1 MAETETNNSNEGDG
15 TFVAGNITAG
25 GDIVFGNQTI
35 NQILQDDTITNET
48 TLVTYL
54 KTAAEK
60 AVPPHDIPDDIRPFI
75 VKLWNIPFFGHL
87 GDESSINT
95 TPIWPLVRDRFEVA
109 QKSELPQVI
118 LLMANAGM
126 GKTGALSVLMDAR
139 AKLTLINRSKSDG
152 AKVDFIA
159 DRTFI
164 LPVILDLE
172 ELLDSNLSLNDL
184 ISVSIKNILKD
195 QSFPDYDELTKSEVE
210 QFLVQF
216 SCLFLID
223 NLDLL
228 LMKSEKYLIKLV
240 RQFIQQNPRH
250 QFVVACRPTLYR
262 GQLGRY
268 DRIYLHELRNKD
280 VKKVLKGSPYE
291 LLRGPVRSLAR
302 NRSHLE
308 MILES
313 PSGRRAEGYPPISK
327 GHLVQYAEQK
337 KLDSIFSA
345 DGDGGRHI
353 DLEVAEEVLR
363 RLAFEMSKSQ
373 HGTCSDMQAKGIVTD
388 FLQQWSEPYSWRK
401 VMNELRQAKMLKRS
415 GRRNW
420 IFTNRKTESYF
431 AAAYLT
437 ENFNLIDGNLDQ
449 LVMPRGNETL
459 EILTGLIKKP
469 DHLIDKLMD
478 DGHVFT
484 AAHCGQFAA
493 DELEPSTI
501 DKLFR
506 GLMDVMKGE
515 HSTRRVEVA
524 LLLGE
529 SGHSGAIRALVHL
542 LVKEHSSL
550 VVKAIAL
557 ALWAC
562 VLQNDYEEFDKIL
575 HREVRALEHSEF
587 FEEDELPDPDLLLYV
602 LHVFDPTG
610 NTHVDPA
617 EQYQRLIELVQYPEQ
632 HRLVRGLAA
641 FGLGLMADSR
651 MQAMRDND
659 ESRAD
664 AEKIDEFLETAR
676 HKLLEFMEHGYGE
689 KSADNLFVAWCCA
702 DALTKIDHN
711 QVLTTAIRIVK
722 AHKFGEPDADPQTRA
737 QAIYII
743 GLLGRRTA
751 HKHELAAKTLVDLLN
766 EEFSPFNI
774 KSFGYAAQAVARL
787 WIEPPKRVRLDVG
800 DDEVIDGESTA
811 ETPQDTDAV
820 RRMNAAKN
828 LFICRDK
835 IEEIMD
841 DTNDSWLQRKMSEAL
856 GEIGTEDAL
865 DLLHQQLDREESRI
879 RTLQRAIERLNERIN
894 G

>member
-1 MAETETNNSNEGDG
+1 MADKTTSNRNEGDG
-15 TFVAGNITAG
+15 AFVAGNVSAG

-35 NQILQDDTITNET
+35 NQILQDDTITNEA
-48 TLVTYL
+48 TLVAYL
-54 KTAAEK
+54 KKAAEK
-60 AVPPHDIPDDIRPFI
+60 ATPPADVPERAKAHIER
-75 VKLWNIPFFGHL
+75 LWKIPFFGHL
-87 GDESSINT
+87 SDESSIHT
-95 TPIWPLVRDRFEVA
+95 TPLWPLVRDRFEVA

-126 GKTGALSVLMDAR
+126 GKTGALSILMDAR
-139 AKLTLINRSKSDG
+139 ARLTLVNR
-152 AKVDFIA
+152 AKAESTKTDFSA

-164 LPVILDLE
+164 IPIVLDLE
-172 ELLDSNLSLNDL
+172 ELIDTDLSINDL
-184 ISVSIKNILKD
+184 ISDSIKKIVSGERVD
-195 QSFPDYDELTKSEVE
+195 DYNPITKSEVE
-210 QFLVQF
+210 DFLEQF
-216 SCLFLID
+216 SCMFLVD
-223 NLDLL
+223 NLDLI
-228 LMKSEKYLIKLV
+228 LMKSETDLLKLV
-240 RQFIQQNPRH
+240 RQFIQNNQGH

-280 VKKVLKGSPYE
+280 VRKVLKGSKYE
-291 LLRGPVRSLAR
+291 RLRGPIRSLAR

-308 MILES
+308 MILEA
-313 PSGRRAEGYPPISK
+313 PTGRRSEGYPPISK

-353 DLEVAEEVLR
+353 DIEVAEEVLR
-363 RLAFEMSKSQ
+363 RLAFEMSKSA
-373 HGTCSDMQAKGIVTD
+373 HGTCSDMQAKAIVTD
-388 FLQQWSEPYSWRK
+388 FLQQWNEPYSWRK
-401 VMNELRQAKMLKRS
+401 VMNELRGAKLLKRS

-420 IFTNRKTESYF
+420 IFANRKTESYF

-459 EILTGLIKKP
+459 EILTGLISKP

-493 DELEPSTI
+493 DDLEPSTI

-575 HREVRALEHSEF
+575 HREVRALEHSAY
-587 FEEDELPDPDLLLYV
+587 FEAEELPDPDLLLEV

-610 NTHVDPA
+610 HSEVDLA
-617 EQYQRLIELVQYPEQ
+617 AQYERLIYLVQYPES
-632 HRLVRGLAA
+632 HRLIRGLAG

-651 MQAMRDND
+651 MQSIRND
-659 ESRAD
+659 EESATD
-664 AEKIDEFLETAR
+664 SEKIDELLETAR
-676 HKLLEFMEHGYGE
+676 QKLLEFMEVGYGE

-711 QVLTTAIRIVK
+711 QVLTTSIRMVK
-722 AHKFGEPDADPQTRA
+722 AHKSCEENADPQTRA

-787 WIEPPKRVRLDVG
+787 WIEAPKLAEDHDE
-800 DDEVIDGESTA
+800 DDPQQPEA
-811 ETPQDTDAV
+811 PQDTDTV
-820 RRMNAAKN
+820 RRMNAAQN
-828 LFICRDK
+828 LFACRDK
-835 IEEIMD
+835 LEEIMD
-841 DTNDSWLQRKMSEAL
+841 DTNDSWLQRKISEAL
-856 GEIGTEDAL
+856 GEIGTKDAL
-865 DLLHQQLDREESRI
+865 DLLNQQLDREESRI
-879 RTLQRAIERLNERIN
+879 RSLQRAIERLNERIN
-894 G
+894 E